1 MRVTGLAGS
10 TSAAA
15 QAARSRVARLRE
27 RYEWL
32 DHLTRAATRYFEQR
46 GNHFAAAITFFTIL
60 SVVPLLMIAFAAV
73 GYVLTFSPAL
83 LAELESSIA
92 ASVPPVVAETIEPIV
107 EVAIA
112 QRNTVAGFGLLAA
125 LYAGIWWMSNL
136 REAVSAQWG
145 LPALSPAA
153 LQRLLYDLIALVG
166 LGTALI
172 GSFALTTLTTGAV
185 ATGLALVGLADHEG
199 TRVLLAVVGVLASLA
214 TDWAIFVWAI
224 ARLPRAPVPF
234 RSVVKAALL
243 GAIGFEVL
251 KQGMTVYLNA
261 VSGSPGGA
269 VFGSLLGLMLFAYVV
284 ARFVL
289 FVTAWAATAAG
300 NRGPT
305 EVRPAAWPPYEG
317 EVREGPTPATAA
329 TAAGAALVVG
339 VLLGLWLSG
348 ARVVRPR
355 GRSRPPR
362 VKAPRP
368 SRTEDPPAAPPTTSR
383 S

>member
-1 MRVTGLAGS
+1 MRATGSAGS
-10 TSAAA
+10 TSAAV

-32 DHLTRAATRYFEQR
+32 DHLARAATRYFEQR
-46 GNHFAAAITFFTIL
+46 GNHFAAAITFFTVL

-73 GYVLTFSPAL
+73 GYALTFSPAL
-83 LAELESSIA
+83 LAELKSSIA
-92 ASVPPVVAETIEPIV
+92 ASVPPAVAETIEPIV

-153 LQRLLYDLIALVG
+153 LQRLLYDLVALVG

-172 GSFALTTLTTGAV
+172 GSFALTVLTTGVVEA
-185 ATGLALVGLADHEG
+185 GLALVGLADYEW

-214 TDWAIFVWAI
+214 ADWAIFVWAI
-224 ARLPRAPVPF
+224 ARLPRAPVPL

-305 EVRPAAWPPYEG
+305 EVRPAAWPPLAV

-329 TAAGAALVVG
+329 TAAGVALAAG

-348 ARVVRPR
+348 ARVVRPW
-355 GRSRPPR
+355 GRCRPPR
-362 VKAPRP
+362 VKPPRR
-368 SRTEDPPAAPPTTSR
+368 SRAEDPLPALPTTSR